1 MFHKMNRIIIIIFL
15 FSFCQSK
22 RDAFIETH
30 EVKKNTFV
38 SSVTETGELAA
49 VNSEAI
55 SAPSISWR
63 FGALKITKLV
73 DDGKQVKKGEL
84 LVEFDKAEVQ
94 KNIIDAKAESE
105 IAKAELRKTLASNVS
120 QIEELEADLE
130 STTLQHRI
138 SELNL
143 EKASYESEIRRKEI
157 ELNLEKSTI
166 LLKKAK
172 QEIEN
177 QKKINSEEVSKL
189 ELKVKQV
196 ENKLEQANETLAKLS
211 VFAPAPGIA
220 IIKKSW
226 MTDNKY
232 QVDDQPFPGWPLIGL
247 PDLSQ
252 IKSSVQ
258 INEVDIAKID
268 TSQKAVIR
276 LDAFP
281 ENSFKGKVT
290 EIARLARNK
299 ERDSKVKIFDITIL
313 LDETDKKLMPG
324 MTVSCEIIINE
335 IPDTLFIPLEALFK
349 QEKNNIVYLKTDG
362 GFESKPVA
370 IGMENDD
377 FVIITGGLSEGDEIA
392 LSDPTIIKT
401 KKSKKETTK

>member
-1 MFHKMNRIIIIIFL
+1 MIMFHKISSFIIIIFL

-22 RDAFIETH
+22 KDAIVETYD
-30 EVKKNTFV
+30 VKKNTFV
-38 SSVTETGELAA
+38 SNVTETGELAA

-63 FGALKITKLV
+63 FGSLKITKLV
-73 DDGKQVKKGEL
+73 EDGKQVEKGEL
-84 LVEFDKAEVQ
+84 LIEFDKAEVQ
-94 KNIIDAKAESE
+94 KSIIDAKAELE
-105 IAKAELRKTLASNVS
+105 IAKAELRKALASNIS

-157 ELNLEKSTI
+157 ELNLEKSAI
-166 LLKKAK
+166 SLRKAK

-177 QKKINSEEVSKL
+177 QKKINHEEVSKL

-196 ENKLEQANETLAKLS
+196 ENKLEEANETLGKLS
-211 VFAPAPGIA
+211 IFAPAPGIA

-247 PDLSQ
+247 PDLNQ
-252 IKSSVQ
+252 IKASVQ

-281 ENSFKGKVT
+281 ENSFRGKVT

-299 ERDSKVKIFDITIL
+299 ERDSKVKIFDVVIL

-324 MTVSCEIIINE
+324 MTVSCEIIISE

-349 QEKNNIVYLKTDG
+349 KNGNNIVYIKNDG
-362 GFESKPVA
+362 GFETKQVS

-377 FVIITGGLSEGDEIA
+377 YVIITEGLTEGDKVA
-392 LSDPTIIKT
+392 LSDPTLHQTNK
-401 KKSKKETTK
+401 

>member
-1 MFHKMNRIIIIIFL
+1 M
-15 FSFCQSK
+15 
-22 RDAFIETH
+22 
-30 EVKKNTFV
+30 
-38 SSVTETGELAA
+38 AA

-73 DDGKQVKKGEL
+73 DDGKQVEKGEL

-94 KNIIDAKAESE
+94 KGIVDAKAELE
-105 IAKAELRKTLASNVS
+105 IAKAELRKALASNDS

-143 EKASYESEIRRKEI
+143 EKASYESDIRRKEI

-166 LLKKAK
+166 SLKKAK

-177 QKKINSEEVSKL
+177 QKKINREEVSKL
-189 ELKVKQV
+189 ELKVQKV
-196 ENKLEQANETLAKLS
+196 ETKLDEANETLAKLS
-211 VFAPAPGIA
+211 VKAPAPGIA
-220 IIKKSW
+220 IIEKSW
-226 MTDNKY
+226 MTGNKY
-232 QVDDQPFPGWPLIGL
+232 QVDDQPYSGWPLIGL
-247 PDLSQ
+247 PDLSK
-252 IKSSVQ
+252 IKASVQ

-268 TSQKAVIR
+268 TSQKAIIR

-281 ENSFKGKVT
+281 ENGFTGKIT

-299 ERDSKVKIFDITIL
+299 ERDSKVKIFDVTIL

-349 QEKNNIVYLKTDG
+349 KDGNNMVYLKDDG
-362 GFESKPVA
+362 GFEAKQVS
-370 IGMENDD
+370 IGTENDD
-377 FVIITGGLSEGDEIA
+377 FVIITEGLTEGDQVA
-392 LSDPTIIKT
+392 LNDPTVFQT
-401 KKSKKETTK
+401 AKSKKESKK

>member
-15 FSFCQSK
+15 ISFCQSK

-73 DDGKQVKKGEL
+73 DDGKQVEKGEL

-94 KNIIDAKAESE
+94 KNIIDAKAELE
-105 IAKAELRKTLASNVS
+105 IAKAELRKALASNVS

-166 LLKKAK
+166 SLKKAK

-177 QKKINSEEVSKL
+177 QKKINSEEVNKL

-232 QVDDQPFPGWPLIGL
+232 QVDDQPYPGWPLIGL

-252 IKSSVQ
+252 IKASVQ

-299 ERDSKVKIFDITIL
+299 ERDSKVKIFDVTIL
-313 LDETDKKLMPG
+313 LFETDVKLMPG
-324 MTVSCEIIINE
+324 MTVSCEIIIKE
-335 IPDTLFIPLEALFK
+335 IQDTLFIPLEALFK
-349 QEKNNIVYLKTDG
+349 QDENNIVYLKNDG
-362 GFESKPVA
+362 GFETKPVS

-377 FVIITGGLSEGDEIA
+377 FVIITEGLSEGDEIA

-401 KKSKKETTK
+401 KKSKKETKK

>member
-1 MFHKMNRIIIIIFL
+1 MFHKIVKFIIIIFL

-22 RDAFIETH
+22 RDAIIETF
-30 EVKKNTFV
+30 EVTKSTFV
-38 SSVTETGELAA
+38 SNVTETGELAA
-49 VNSEAI
+49 VNSE
-55 SAPSISWR
+55 SVTAPSISWR

-73 DDGKQVKKGEL
+73 EDGKQVEKGDL

-94 KNIIDAKAESE
+94 KNIIDAKAELE
-105 IAKAELRKTLASNVS
+105 IAKAELRKAEASHIS
-120 QIEELEADLE
+120 QIEELEADLQ

-157 ELNLEKSTI
+157 ELNLEKSAI
-166 LLKKAK
+166 SLEMAK

-177 QKKINSEEVSKL
+177 QKKINREEINKL

-196 ENKLEQANETLAKLS
+196 QNKLEEADETLAKLT
-211 VFAPAPGIA
+211 VTAPAPGIA
-220 IIKKSW
+220 IIEKSW

-247 PDLSQ
+247 PDLSL
-252 IKSSVQ
+252 IKASVQ

-268 TSQKAVIR
+268 TSQKAIIR

-281 ENSFKGKVT
+281 ETEFRGKVT
-290 EIARLARNK
+290 DIARLARNK
-299 ERDSKVKIFDITIL
+299 DRDSKVKVFDIMIL

-349 QEKNNIVYLKTDG
+349 QDGKNIVYLKKDG
-362 GFESKPVA
+362 GFETKQVS
-370 IGMENDD
+370 IGTENDD
-377 FVIITGGLSEGDEIA
+377 YVIITDGLSEGEQVA
-392 LSDPTIIKT
+392 LSDPTESQSLKSKT
-401 KKSKKETTK
+401 KSKK

>member
-1 MFHKMNRIIIIIFL
+1 MLRKIILLMLFIFI

-22 RDAFIETH
+22 RDAIIETY
-30 EVKKNTFV
+30 EVKKSTFV

-73 DDGKQVKKGEL
+73 DDGKQVEKGEL

-94 KNIIDAKAESE
+94 KGIVDAKAELE

-143 EKASYESEIRRKEI
+143 EKAGYESDIRRKEI

-166 LLKKAK
+166 SLKKAK

-177 QKKINSEEVSKL
+177 QKKINREEVSKL

-196 ENKLEQANETLAKLS
+196 KNKLEEANETMAKLS
-211 VFAPAPGIA
+211 VKAPAPGIA
-220 IIKKSW
+220 IIEKSW
-226 MTDNKY
+226 MTGNKY

-247 PDLSQ
+247 PDLTQ
-252 IKSSVQ
+252 IKASVQ

-268 TSQKAVIR
+268 TSQRAVIR

-281 ENSFKGKVT
+281 ENSFTGKVT
-290 EIARLARNK
+290 EIASLARNK
-299 ERDSKVKIFDITIL
+299 ERDSKVKIFDTTIF
-313 LDETDKKLMPG
+313 LDESDKKLMPG
-324 MTVSCEIIINE
+324 MTVSCEIIIDE
-335 IPDTLFIPLEALFK
+335 IPDTLFIPLETLFMK
-349 QEKNNIVYLKTDG
+349 DGNNIVYLKSDG
-362 GFESKPVA
+362 GFEAKQVS
-370 IGMENDD
+370 IGTENDD
-377 FVIITGGLSEGDEIA
+377 FVIITEGLSEGDQVA
-392 LSDPTIIKT
+392 LSDPTLLQT
-401 KKSKKETTK
+401 TKSKKESKK